1 MNKTSAAALLAA
13 VRRSGDQLAT
23 ALHQLKSEVSPKEF
37 ERWRRAVG
45 RSMGTIY
52 EELLEPICQE
62 HPEVVPKALGG
73 KAPD

>member
-1 MNKTSAAALLAA
+1 MLEA
-13 VRRSGDQLAT
+13 VRRAGDQLMT
-23 ALHQLKSEVSPKEF
+23 ALHQLKGEVNSEEF
-37 ERWRRAVG
+37 ERWREAVG

-73 KAPD
+73 SAPE